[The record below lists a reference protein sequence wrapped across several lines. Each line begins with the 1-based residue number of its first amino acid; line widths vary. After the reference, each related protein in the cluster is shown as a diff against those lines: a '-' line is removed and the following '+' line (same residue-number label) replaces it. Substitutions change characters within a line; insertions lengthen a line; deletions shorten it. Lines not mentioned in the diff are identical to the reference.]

1 MHVCV
6 CIPLHVC
13 SKGQP
18 LLLISESPA
27 TSLRATNSK
36 VTGQT
41 PTCVGLPYAGIA
53 QVFTTMPIT
62 DTEF

>member
-6 CIPLHVC
+6 CMPLHVC

-18 LLLISESPA
+18 LLVISESPA
-27 TSLRATNSK
+27 TSLRVTDSK

-41 PTCVGLPYAGIA
+41 PTYVGLPMLGS
-53 QVFTTMPIT
+53 QVFTTMPII